1 MFHNFHS
8 TIPSPLI
15 HPRLTIP
22 YMFVF
27 MQSKM
32 DYFTWETH
40 KKISFSLKIIPEN
53 NFPQFSSCY
62 SYSSHSYASNDTI
75 HGCIYLEYWTIF
87 NEKHIK
93 KSVFYGKLFRKI
105 MENYFSQFSICR
117 IPKIYNFNHIWY
129 EIWSSKSKASN

>member
-1 MFHNFHS
+1 M
-8 TIPSPLI
+8 IPN
-15 HPRLTIP
+15 
-22 YMFVF
+22 MFVF
-27 MQSKM
+27 MQSKR

-117 IPKIYNFNHIWY
+117 PY
-129 EIWSSKSKASN
+129 SSQSYASNGTKHGYIFLIYDKLPRTWNLDP